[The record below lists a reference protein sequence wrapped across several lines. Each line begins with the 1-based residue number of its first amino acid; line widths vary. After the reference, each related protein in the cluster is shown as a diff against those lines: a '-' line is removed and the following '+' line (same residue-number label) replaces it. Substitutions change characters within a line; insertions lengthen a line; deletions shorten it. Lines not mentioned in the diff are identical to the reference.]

1 MKKIKSLILLFI
13 LIILSIILTY
23 LTIKKRIY
31 LYLIPIIINLIL
43 INNYYLNREGSI
55 KLCFFLN
62 RISNYTYENIDYEIN
77 KPYLNQYELNNQ
89 IYYLECKTYLFIK
102 ISDLKDLSSF

>member
-13 LIILSIILTY
+13 LIILSFILTY
-23 LTIKKRIY
+23 LTIKKNY
-31 LYLIPIIINLIL
+31 LYLIPIIINIIL
-43 INNYYLNREGSI
+43 INNYYLNRKGSI

>member
-1 MKKIKSLILLFI
+1 MNQEKIGKFISQKENPITLDNQTKKTTTTKSHDKTINHL
-13 LIILSIILTY
+13 
-23 LTIKKRIY
+23 IKK
-31 LYLIPIIINLIL
+31 
-43 INNYYLNREGSI
+43 GSI

-102 ISDLKDLSSF
+102 ISDLKDL